1 MAFNRPIRDWTG
13 TRVWVVGASSGIGAA
28 FAQALM
34 ARGARVVLSARNR
47 AELENV
53 AAVAGPGQVLVLPL
67 DVTSESQVAAAF
79 ADIMTAWK
87 GLDLL
92 VTLAGNHRPI
102 RAWEVS
108 TRVARELIETNL
120 MGVLHAL
127 AAVMPEFVRNGRG
140 GIGIVSSVAGYSG
153 LPTGLIYGATKA
165 ALINLSE
172 TLYLDLAPRGISVYL
187 INPGFVKT
195 PLSDKNE
202 FTMPAL
208 ISAEDAALAMVR
220 GFENGE
226 FEIHFPK
233 RFTHWLKILRL
244 LPYRLYFPL
253 IHRFTG
259 L

>member
-1 MAFNRPIRDWTG
+1 MAFNEKIRNWTG
-13 TRVWVVGASSGIGAA
+13 KRVWIVGASSGIGAA
-28 FAQALM
+28 FAQVLM
-34 ARGARVVLSARNR
+34 TRGARVVLSARNR
-47 AELENV
+47 VALEGL
-53 AAVAGPGQVLVLPL
+53 AAAAKPGQVLVLPL

-87 GLDLL
+87 ELDL
-92 VTLAGNHRPI
+92 VVVLAGNHRPI

-108 TRVARELIETNL
+108 MREAREMIETNL
-120 MGVLHAL
+120 MGVLNTL
-127 AAVMPEFVRNGRG
+127 TAVMAEFVRNGRG

-208 ISAEDAALAMVR
+208 ISAEEAALAIVR
-220 GFENGE
+220 GFESGE

-233 RFTHWLKILRL
+233 RFTYWLKILRL

-253 IHRFTG
+253 IRRFTG